1 MKTFSAE
8 RSALLLSLLL
18 WGGVVLA
25 GDLSTPGQGARALSM
40 AGAFTAVANDGSAI
54 YYNPAGISQIDG
66 TLIEAG
72 ITSISPQLRY
82 TTPGGAST
90 PSVS

>member
-1 MKTFSAE
+1 
-8 RSALLLSLLL
+8 
-18 WGGVVLA
+18 
-25 GDLSTPGQGARALSM
+25 M